1 MNIAERH
8 GSLHYILMNMIK
20 FLMTVQVRRCHRHWR
35 EQYMKLLQKSELIN
49 IRNTMY
55 SNAMDNETFGL
66 ALMIDKYADAVV
78 NMMSGS
84 DVVLDAKIIDV
95 AMKLKDIA
103 DSTRDG
109 ELEAGH
115 SYYLSC
121 AYVDT
126 LVTKV
131 ISPWF
136 QTRYGEKLI
145 PYAVI
150 SILPIIGEA

>member
-1 MNIAERH
+1 
-8 GSLHYILMNMIK
+8 
-20 FLMTVQVRRCHRHWR
+20 
-35 EQYMKLLQKSELIN
+35 MKLLQKSELIN